1 MSAQALDI
9 SRRRFI
15 ASTSFA
21 ATAACLVPHRL
32 FGAEQNLVAGARA
45 SGAKAKIATQA
56 LRGNVS
62 ALIGSGGNIAVLP
75 GSDGKLIVDSG
86 YLSSREKIAA
96 ALDGISRDPVKHLVN
111 THWHFDHTDG
121 NEWLHSAGATIMA
134 HENTKKHLSAT
145 TRVDDWDFTFPPSPA
160 AAIPTEITG
169 AEKTLHLNGAIVA
182 LKYYDPAHTDGD
194 ISIYFTEADVLH
206 TGDTWWN
213 GHYPFID
220 YSTGGSINGMIKAA
234 EANLAMVTD
243 KTIVIPGHGPVGGK
257 TEMIEYR
264 DILASIRDR
273 VAALK
278 GEGKS
283 FNEIVAAKPTAAYDA
298 KWGTGFVNGEFF
310 TKLVYKGVG
319 KDPAHLP
326 NRS

>member
-1 MSAQALDI
+1 MSVLSLDI

-15 ASTSFA
+15 VSAGF
-21 ATAACLVPHRL
+21 TAAALSLTPRQF

-86 YLSSREKIAA
+86 YSTSREKIAA
-96 ALDGISRDPVKHLVN
+96 ALDGISRDPIKHLIN

-121 NEWLHSAGATIMA
+121 NEWMHSAGATIMA
-134 HENTKKHLSAT
+134 HENTKKHLSTT
-145 TRVDDWDFTFPPSPA
+145 TRVDDWDFTFPPLPA
-160 AAIPTEITG
+160 AAIPTEIMG
-169 AEKTLHLNGAIVA
+169 AEKTLHLNGATIA
-182 LKYYDPAHTDGD
+182 LKHYDPAHTDGD

-220 YSTGGSINGMIKAA
+220 YSTGGSLDGMIKAA

-243 KTIVIPGHGPVGGK
+243 KTIVIPGHGPVDGK
-257 TEMIEYR
+257 AEMTEYR
-264 DILASIRDR
+264 DVLAAIRDR
-273 VAALK
+273 IAALK

-283 FNEIVAAKPTAAYDA
+283 LNEIVAAKPTAAYDA

-319 KDPAHLP
+319 KGT
-326 NRS
+326 S

>member
-1 MSAQALDI
+1 MKQHDI
-9 SRRRFI
+9 SRRQFVI
-15 ASTSFA
+15 STGL
-21 ATAACLVPHRL
+21 TAAALGVLPRHLWADTSSLV
-32 FGAEQNLVAGARA
+32 EKARQ
-45 SGAKAKIATQA
+45 SGFTAKITTQS

-62 ALIGSGGNIAVLP
+62 ALIGSGGNIGVLSGP
-75 GSDGKLIVDSG
+75 DGKVIVDSG
-86 YLSSREKIAA
+86 YSGSQHQIAD
-96 ALDGISRDPVKHLVN
+96 ALAGISADPLRHLIN

-121 NEWLHSAGATIMA
+121 NEWMHSAGAIITA
-134 HENTKKHLSAT
+134 HENTRKHLST
-145 TRVDDWDFTFPPSPA
+145 STRVEDWNFTFPPLPA
-160 AAIPTEITG
+160 DAIPTEVFN
-169 AEKTLHLNGAIVA
+169 ADKTLHLNGATIA

-206 TGDTWWN
+206 TGDAWWN

-234 EANLAMVTD
+234 EANLAMVAD

-264 DILASIRDR
+264 DLLATIRDR
-273 VAALK
+273 VARLK

-283 FNEIVAAKPTAAYDA
+283 LSEIVAAKLTAAHDA
-298 KWGTGFVNGEFF
+298 KWGKGFVNGEFF

-319 KDPAHLP
+319 
-326 NRS
+326 

>member
-1 MSAQALDI
+1 MNAELPDI

-15 ASTSFA
+15 ASAGLTTVALSLAPRQF
-21 ATAACLVPHRL
+21 
-32 FGAEQNLVAGARA
+32 FGAEQSLVAGARA
-45 SGAKAKIATQA
+45 SGARAKIAIQA
-56 LRGNVS
+56 LRGNVT
-62 ALIGSGGNIAVLP
+62 ALVGSGGNIAVLP
-75 GSDGKLIVDSG
+75 GPDGKLIVDSG
-86 YLSSREKIAA
+86 YSSSREKIAA
-96 ALDGISRDPVKHLVN
+96 ALDGISHDPIKHLIN

-121 NEWLHSAGATIMA
+121 NEWMHSAGAAIMA
-134 HENTKKHLSAT
+134 HENTKKHLSTT
-145 TRVDDWDFTFPPSPA
+145 TRVNDWDFTFPPSPKG
-160 AAIPTEITG
+160 AIPTDVFN
-169 AEKTLHLNGAIVA
+169 ADKTLRLNGATIA
-182 LKYYDPAHTDGD
+182 LKYYGPAHTDGD
-194 ISIYFTEADVLH
+194 ISAYFAEADVFH

-220 YSTGGSINGMIKAA
+220 YSTGGNIDGMIKAA
-234 EANLAMVTD
+234 EANLGMVTD

-283 FNEIVAAKPTAAYDA
+283 LSEIVAAKLTAAHDA
-298 KWGTGFVNGEFF
+298 KWGTGFINGEFF

-319 KDPAHLP
+319 KGA
-326 NRS
+326 S